1 MKKVEQYL
9 INDECE
15 RAYQYMCKELSKISA
30 KDIAKSFHRL
40 NKCQAEFCVTENFVI
55 LKSYDTIVACIYM
68 KYNVGYDFLRMV
80 YGYTATS
87 AKHISKFF
95 KQALVDEVY
104 TWKAI

>member
-1 MKKVEQYL
+1 MKKAEQYL

-15 RAYQYMCKELSKISA
+15 RVYHIICKELSKISA

-55 LKSYDTIVACIYM
+55 LKSYDTIVACVDM
-68 KYNVGYDFLRMV
+68 RWNVGYDFLRMV

-87 AKHISKFF
+87 AQHISKFF
-95 KQALVDEVY
+95 KQTLTHEIY